1 MLDNHTIKLTESIFL
16 VIDSDYVNDVDKN
29 MIKEHIFKD
38 NFEQHCYLDWL
49 IHRWVHIRKHKYDL
63 PRKKKNTGFTNK
75 HLNGDWYCI
84 NCNYHSF
91 AKHNF
96 CRRCG
101 TMKQ

>member
-1 MLDNHTIKLTESIFL
+1 
-16 VIDSDYVNDVDKN
+16 
-29 MIKEHIFKD
+29 MIYQE
-38 NFEQHCYLDWL
+38 E
-49 IHRWVHIRKHKYDL
+49 KY
-63 PRKKKNTGFTNK
+63 TGFTNK
-75 HLNGDWYCI
+75 YLNGDWYCI